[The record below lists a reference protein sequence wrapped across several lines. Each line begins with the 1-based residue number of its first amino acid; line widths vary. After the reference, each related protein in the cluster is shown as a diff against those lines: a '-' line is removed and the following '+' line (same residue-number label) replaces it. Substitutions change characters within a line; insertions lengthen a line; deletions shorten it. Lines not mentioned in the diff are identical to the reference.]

1 MKEKDNWIFHNTKL
15 LLEHYRD
22 VVWSL
27 EVAVFQTNTNFRA
40 EFGTSLEDFLDLSY
54 LAGLDIQESD
64 VSSRIRSMNKSRNIL
79 RIIDSAVA
87 MLREKHKNGE
97 IYYWVL
103 YYTYLSPQ
111 ELGNVEEII
120 EKLKPYIKDCV
131 DRTYYRKKK
140 EAIQQLGVLLWGYT
154 ANDYT
159 ELKKE
164 LMESLKDQKQKCQ

>member
-1 MKEKDNWIFHNTKL
+1 MSEREDWIFHNTKL
-15 LLEHYRD
+15 LLERYRD

-27 EVAVFQTNTNFRA
+27 EVAVFRTNTNFRA
-40 EFGTSLEDFLDLSY
+40 EFGTSLEEFLDLSY
-54 LAGLDIQESD
+54 EAGLDLPTSD
-64 VSSRIRSMNKSRNIL
+64 VAARIHSMNKSRNIL
-79 RIIDSAVA
+79 RIIDSAVS

-111 ELGNVEEII
+111 EIGTVEEIV
-120 EKLKPYIKDCV
+120 ERLRPYMKDCV

-140 EAIQQLGVLLWGYT
+140 EAIQQLGILLWGYT

-159 ELKKE
+159 DLTKEILEANGEKK
-164 LMESLKDQKQKCQ
+164 SQ